1 MKFQLSGEEAALA
14 AVGVGEIFQIM
25 ASMLPSPTTMMQGG
39 GDPERIKQLRRN
51 RLQGAVISIILLS
64 GLSYFVGREKPQMG
78 WILFGF
84 GAATLA
90 LFMFESGRALNKAE
104 NGAGRQGG
112 Y

>member
-1 MKFQLSGEEAALA
+1 MKWQLTGEEAALA

-25 ASMLPSPTTMMQGG
+25 ASMLPSPTTMRQGG

-51 RLQGAVISIILLS
+51 RLQGAIISVILLS

-78 WILFGF
+78 WILFTF
-84 GAATLA
+84 GTATLA
-90 LFMFESGRALNKAE
+90 LFLFESERALRMAE
-104 NGAGRQGG
+104 NGAGKSGG